1 MNAHSNGAPVE
12 QPEHFEFTPEN
23 LEWAKVHVAKYPAGR
38 QQSAVLPLLDLA
50 QRQSGGW
57 LPLAAMNHVA
67 DLLRMPRIRVY
78 EVATFYTM
86 FNLRP
91 VGRYLLQACTTTP
104 CWLCGSDE
112 VVAACE
118 RQLGI
123 GMGETTADGLF
134 TLVEVECLG
143 ACVNAPILQVNDD
156 FYEDLDGAKTE
167 ALLDALRD
175 GKPPP
180 VGSLS
185 GRRGSAP
192 AGGKTTLTEP
202 PEPPPWQ
209 SALTEA
215 ESPEADEKTN
225 AG

>member
-1 MNAHSNGAPVE
+1 MTE
-12 QPEHFEFTPEN
+12 
-23 LEWAKVHVAKYPAGR
+23 
-38 QQSAVLPLLDLA
+38 
-50 QRQSGGW
+50 
-57 LPLAAMNHVA
+57 
-67 DLLRMPRIRVY
+67 
-78 EVATFYTM
+78 
-86 FNLRP
+86 LRP
-91 VGRYLLQACTTTP
+91 VRSFVLRQGRMSPAQAR
-104 CWLCGSDE
+104 
-112 VVAACE
+112 ACE
-118 RQLGI
+118 ELLPRYGVAVDRPLDWRRIFGRNAPVVLEI
-123 GMGETTADGLF
+123 GFGMGETTADGLF

-156 FYEDLDGAKTE
+156 YYEDLDGPKTE
-167 ALLDALRD
+167 TLLDALRD

-180 VGSLS
+180 SGSLG

-215 ESPEADEKTN
+215 ESPKADEKNN